1 VPSSAGQSGYSVY
14 QTTIWLLV
22 WMLNN
27 ILVTVLNK
35 AAFAKVN
42 FKYPYTLS
50 AIHMSCNILG
60 AQLYFFFNRS
70 VKPKML
76 EPQHNKSIL
85 FFSIIFS
92 LNIAIGNT
100 SLRWVSVNLNQVAR
114 SLVPA
119 ILMGISI
126 LYYKKTFSVQRK
138 YAVIPIVIGVA
149 MAFYGDMTF
158 TTAGLIYT
166 IACVVLAALK
176 SIATGEL
183 LTGDLKMHEMDLL
196 SKMSPLAL
204 FK

>member
-1 VPSSAGQSGYSVY
+1 
-14 QTTIWLLV
+14 
-22 WMLNN
+22 
-27 ILVTVLNK
+27 
-35 AAFAKVN
+35 
-42 FKYPYTLS
+42 
-50 AIHMSCNILG
+50 
-60 AQLYFFFNRS
+60 
-70 VKPKML
+70 
-76 EPQHNKSIL
+76 
-85 FFSIIFS
+85 
-92 LNIAIGNT
+92 
-100 SLRWVSVNLNQVAR
+100 
-114 SLVPA
+114 
-119 ILMGISI
+119 MGISI